1 MNLTSNSTSP
11 NTNHRSDRG
20 SSISISSNADEELHR
35 VLSALSTVF
44 SANTTSSTT
53 DQHATAPS
61 GINITN
67 SRESADRYLTQF
79 QRSSIAWIVADRLLS
94 STKDE
99 TGLGLGQVHFFAA
112 QTLHTKCR
120 ADILQ
125 LDPSQFNSL
134 RESLMNFLIKF
145 ISATNSNAV
154 VTRLAM
160 ALCCLAVQMGW
171 DTIMDDL
178 LANLEQQS
186 ASASASG
193 SSQQQQQ
200 QQMME
205 LVLSVAKL
213 LPEEVTS
220 DRVLLRDELQRHAFV
235 AKLTLSAEK
244 ILQFLFYCASHSQEV
259 RVREQVL
266 RCLHSWIKYVNIRP
280 ALLQQTQ
287 LVDFT
292 FAILQANDFNIYGGD
307 LFDISVDVIIEII
320 RCYPSDRRENMVLVQ
335 KFIPLLMALGNDH
348 SSPFRKAV
356 QEEDEDGMR
365 DYCRIFTEMGESYM
379 SLIMHHEDLNQAQ
392 LVDLVLD
399 CSAIPDNGECQCCKR
414 VRISMWHLEYL
425 RCGI

>member
-1 MNLTSNSTSP
+1 MNLTSNSTNP
-11 NTNHRSDRG
+11 NTNHRSDSG

-44 SANTTSSTT
+44 SANTTSTSTA
-53 DQHATAPS
+53 DQH
-61 GINITN
+61 GIAN

-134 RESLMNFLIKF
+134 RESLMKFLIKF

-160 ALCCLAVQMGW
+160 ALCCLAVQMKW

-186 ASASASG
+186 ASS
-193 SSQQQQQ
+193 QQ

-220 DRVLLRDELQRHAFV
+220 DRVLVRDELQRHAFV

-259 RVREQVL
+259 KVREQVL

-292 FAILQANDFNIYGGD
+292 FAILQANDLNVYGGD
-307 LFDISVDVIIEII
+307 LFEISVDVIIEII

-399 CSAIPDNGECQCCKR
+399 CSAIPDNGECQCCER
-414 VRISMWHLEYL
+414 VRIYHLKY
-425 RCGI
+425 I

>member
-1 MNLTSNSTSP
+1 MNLTSHSSST

-44 SANTTSSTT
+44 SAGADSTS
-53 DQHATAPS
+53 ATAGPPS
-61 GINITN
+61 GIHN

-186 ASASASG
+186 QSQSASS
-193 SSQQQQQ
+193 Q

-220 DRVLLRDELQRHAFV
+220 DRVLLRDEHQRHAFV
-235 AKLTLSAEK
+235 DKLTFSAEK

-259 RVREQVL
+259 KVREQVL
-266 RCLHSWIKYVNIRP
+266 RCLHSWIKYVNIQP

-307 LFDISVDVIIEII
+307 LFDISVDVIIEML
-320 RCYPSDRRENMVLVQ
+320 RCYPSDRRENTVLVH
-335 KFIPLLMALGNDH
+335 KFIPFVMALGNDH

-356 QEEDEDGMR
+356 HEEDEDGMR
-365 DYCRIFTEMGESYM
+365 DYCRIFTEMGESYI

-399 CSAIPDNGECQCCKR
+399 CSAIPDNGECCKR
-414 VRISMWHLEYL
+414 KGAHFNVAF
-425 RCGI
+425 GIYAYDM

>member
-1 MNLTSNSTSP
+1 MNLTSNSTNP
-11 NTNHRSDRG
+11 NTNHRSDSG

-44 SANTTSSTT
+44 SANTTSTSTA
-53 DQHATAPS
+53 DQH
-61 GINITN
+61 GIAN

-134 RESLMNFLIKF
+134 RESLMKFLIKF

-160 ALCCLAVQMGW
+160 ALCCLAVQMKW

-186 ASASASG
+186 ASS
-193 SSQQQQQ
+193 QQ

-220 DRVLLRDELQRHAFV
+220 DRVLVRDELQRHAFV

-259 RVREQVL
+259 KVREQVL

-292 FAILQANDFNIYGGD
+292 FAILQANDLNVYGGD
-307 LFDISVDVIIEII
+307 LFEISVDVIIEII

-399 CSAIPDNGECQCCKR
+399 CSAIPDNGECQC
-414 VRISMWHLEYL
+414 
-425 RCGI
+425 

>member
-1 MNLTSNSTSP
+1 
-11 NTNHRSDRG
+11 
-20 SSISISSNADEELHR
+20 
-35 VLSALSTVF
+35 
-44 SANTTSSTT
+44 
-53 DQHATAPS
+53 
-61 GINITN
+61 
-67 SRESADRYLTQF
+67 
-79 QRSSIAWIVADRLLS
+79 
-94 STKDE
+94 
-99 TGLGLGQVHFFAA
+99 
-112 QTLHTKCR
+112 
-120 ADILQ
+120 
-125 LDPSQFNSL
+125 
-134 RESLMNFLIKF
+134 
-145 ISATNSNAV
+145 
-154 VTRLAM
+154 
-160 ALCCLAVQMGW
+160 
-171 DTIMDDL
+171 MDDL

-186 ASASASG
+186 ASS
-193 SSQQQQQ
+193 QQ

-220 DRVLLRDELQRHAFV
+220 DRVLVRDELQRHAFV

-259 RVREQVL
+259 KVREQVL

-292 FAILQANDFNIYGGD
+292 FAILQANDLNVYGGD
-307 LFDISVDVIIEII
+307 LFEISVDVIIEII

-399 CSAIPDNGECQCCKR
+399 CSAIPDNGECQCCER
-414 VRISMWHLEYL
+414 VRIYHLKY
-425 RCGI
+425 I

>member
-1 MNLTSNSTSP
+1 MNLTSNSTNP
-11 NTNHRSDRG
+11 NTNHRSDSG

-44 SANTTSSTT
+44 SANTTSTSTA
-53 DQHATAPS
+53 DQH
-61 GINITN
+61 GIAN

-134 RESLMNFLIKF
+134 RESLMKFLIKF

-160 ALCCLAVQMGW
+160 ALCCLAVQMKW

-186 ASASASG
+186 ASS
-193 SSQQQQQ
+193 QQ

-220 DRVLLRDELQRHAFV
+220 DRVLVRDELQRHAFV

-259 RVREQVL
+259 KVREQVL

-287 LVDFT
+287 LVDFI
-292 FAILQANDFNIYGGD
+292 FAILQANDLNVYGGD
-307 LFDISVDVIIEII
+307 LFEISVDVIIEII

-399 CSAIPDNGECQCCKR
+399 CSAIPDNGECQCCER
-414 VRISMWHLEYL
+414 VRIYHLKY
-425 RCGI
+425 I

>member
-1 MNLTSNSTSP
+1 MNLTSNSTNP
-11 NTNHRSDRG
+11 NTNHRSDSG

-44 SANTTSSTT
+44 SANTTSTSTA
-53 DQHATAPS
+53 DQH
-61 GINITN
+61 GIAN

-134 RESLMNFLIKF
+134 RESLMKFLIKF

-160 ALCCLAVQMGW
+160 ALCCLAVQMKW

-186 ASASASG
+186 ASS
-193 SSQQQQQ
+193 QQ

-220 DRVLLRDELQRHAFV
+220 DRVLVRDELQRHAFV

-259 RVREQVL
+259 KVREQVL

-287 LVDFT
+287 LVDFI
-292 FAILQANDFNIYGGD
+292 FAILQANDLNVYGGD
-307 LFDISVDVIIEII
+307 LFEISVDVIIEII

-356 QEEDEDGMR
+356 QEEDEDGVR

-399 CSAIPDNGECQCCKR
+399 CSAIPDNGECQCCER
-414 VRISMWHLEYL
+414 VRIYHLKY
-425 RCGI
+425 I